1 MQERIGTTL
10 LLVMAAA
17 LATLAQNA
25 RLEFEVASV
34 KRNNSGSGNA
44 ISGMIK
50 GDRFSS
56 TNVTLTQMVR
66 TAYNVQEFQISGQP
80 GWFGTER
87 YDIEA
92 KMPTNTKSEDAMQMF
107 QALLADRFQLALHKE
122 TRNVSALALLVA
134 RSGHKLTAADRSKC
148 DPTNPNAGCG
158 FRASPTEIIGTSVS
172 MQQLVTRLSR
182 SLGLMVVDKTEL
194 KGEFDL
200 TLRWTNDDATPLG
213 PGASA
218 GPALYAAL
226 QEQLGLRLESTKT
239 PVETL
244 IIDRVERPSEN

>member
-1 MQERIGTTL
+1 
-10 LLVMAAA
+10 
-17 LATLAQNA
+17 
-25 RLEFEVASV
+25 
-34 KRNNSGSGNA
+34 
-44 ISGMIK
+44 
-50 GDRFSS
+50 
-56 TNVTLTQMVR
+56 MVR

-92 KMPTNTKSEDAMQMF
+92 KMPPNTKPEDAMRMF
-107 QALLADRFQLALHKE
+107 QSLLADRFQLALHKE
-122 TRNVSALALLVA
+122 TRNVSALALVVA
-134 RSGHKLTAADRSKC
+134 RNGHKLTAADRSKC
-148 DPTNPNAGCG
+148 DPTNPNGGCG
-158 FRASPTEIIGTSVS
+158 FRASPTEIIGAAVS
-172 MQQLVTRLSR
+172 MQQLATRLSR

-194 KGEFDL
+194 RGAFDL
-200 TLRWTNDDATPLG
+200 ALRWTNDDATPLG

-218 GPALYAAL
+218 GPALYVAL